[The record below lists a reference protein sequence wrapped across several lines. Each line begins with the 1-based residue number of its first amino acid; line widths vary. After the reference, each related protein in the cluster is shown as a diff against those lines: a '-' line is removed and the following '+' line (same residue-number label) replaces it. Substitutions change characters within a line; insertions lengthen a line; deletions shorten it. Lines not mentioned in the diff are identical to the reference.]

1 MPGGMNKI
9 LKQAQ
14 KVQQQMER
22 VQAELAE
29 REVKTSVGGGV
40 VEVTVTCDNRLR
52 AITIKREAVDP
63 DDVEMLQDLIVA
75 GVNQALDEAT
85 RITASEMARVTAGLG
100 GPGGLGGV
108 MGGFPGL

>member
-1 MPGGMNKI
+1 MSGGMNKI

-29 REVKTSVGGGV
+29 REVKTSIGGGV
-40 VEVTVTCDNRLR
+40 VEVTVTCDNRLK
-52 AITIKREAVDP
+52 AIAIKPEAVDP

-75 GVNQALDEAT
+75 GVNQALDEAR
-85 RITASEMARVTAGLG
+85 RITATEMAKVTG
-100 GPGGLGGV
+100 GIGGMMGGL
-108 MGGFPGL
+108 PGL